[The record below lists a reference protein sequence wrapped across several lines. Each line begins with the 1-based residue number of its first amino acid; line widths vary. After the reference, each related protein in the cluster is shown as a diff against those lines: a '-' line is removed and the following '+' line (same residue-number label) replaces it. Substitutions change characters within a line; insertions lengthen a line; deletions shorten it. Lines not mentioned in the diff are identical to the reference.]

1 MKYEAIMDLTEQINQ
16 LEADLAE
23 VGSLLE
29 KAERKRVQDL
39 LIQEQKKVEK
49 ELSFKRQ
56 QKEQLARK
64 EADPVAASKAT
75 YTVKITNY
83 AWDQSDKF
91 VKIYLTLKDVH
102 KIPSE
107 NVEVTFEERS
117 FSVLVKDLD
126 GKNHQ
131 LTILNLLYPINEKD
145 SYKKIKSDMLLIM
158 CKKQSREKWECL
170 TKVEKQYKEKD
181 KPKMDDNED
190 PSQGLMNMLKKIYD
204 DGDDEMK
211 RTINKAWSES
221 QEKKMKGGDMMD
233 F

>member
-1 MKYEAIMDLTEQINQ
+1 MQINQ

-83 AWDQSDKF
+83 GRVYLFCFYRTLYTHRRLYVFFSFTAWDQSDKF

-107 NVEVTFEERS
+107 NVEVTFEER
-117 FSVLVKDLD
+117 
-126 GKNHQ
+126 
-131 LTILNLLYPINEKD
+131 
-145 SYKKIKSDMLLIM
+145 
-158 CKKQSREKWECL
+158 
-170 TKVEKQYKEKD
+170 
-181 KPKMDDNED
+181 
-190 PSQGLMNMLKKIYD
+190 
-204 DGDDEMK
+204 
-211 RTINKAWSES
+211 
-221 QEKKMKGGDMMD
+221 
-233 F
+233 